1 MAKEVFDFRSAIEL
15 MKSIPGEMVETDVE
29 VDPSAELAG
38 VYRHVG
44 SGGTVARP
52 TRIGPAMTF
61 NKIKGYPDAKVVI
74 GTLASR
80 KRVG

>member
-38 VYRHVG
+38 VYRHGFTTVG
-44 SGGTVARP
+44 ELKNIGCKFARKFS
-52 TRIGPAMTF
+52 IVYMQ
-61 NKIKGYPDAKVVI
+61 KS
-74 GTLASR
+74 L
-80 KRVG
+80 